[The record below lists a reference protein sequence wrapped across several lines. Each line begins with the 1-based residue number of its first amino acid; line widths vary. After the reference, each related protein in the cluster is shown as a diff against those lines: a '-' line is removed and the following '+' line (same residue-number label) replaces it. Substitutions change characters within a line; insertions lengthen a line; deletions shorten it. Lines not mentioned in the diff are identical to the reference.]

1 MAVEIVGFS
10 VDRPRPA
17 RGSTILEVRDLHTEF
32 DTEQGIVHAVD
43 GVTFDVKA
51 GETLAIVGESGC
63 GKTVTALSILGLLP
77 HRQGR
82 ISGGQVL
89 FHGVDLVPMTTK
101 QLNAIRG
108 DRIAMI
114 FQDALTALN
123 PVYRVG
129 GQIAE
134 MIRAHRG
141 VTKQEARERAIE
153 LLDLVGI
160 PNAPRRAQDYVHQF
174 SGGMRQRAMIAMAIA
189 LEPEILIAD
198 EPTTA
203 LDVTVQAQILD
214 VVQEIGERM
223 DMAIILIT
231 HDLGVVARI
240 ADRVMV
246 MYAGRHVE
254 TAATHDIYHA
264 AKHPYAW
271 GLLESMPRVDAE
283 TGKQLHQ
290 IGGAPP
296 SLINPPRGCRFAPR
310 CAYTQTI
317 CEAEYPEPQVVGES
331 SVVCHFAARPDWNA
345 HLDPTELRASLT
357 RETGL

>member
-134 MIRAHRG
+134 MIRAHR
-141 VTKQEARERAIE
+141 
-153 LLDLVGI
+153 
-160 PNAPRRAQDYVHQF
+160 
-174 SGGMRQRAMIAMAIA
+174 
-189 LEPEILIAD
+189 
-198 EPTTA
+198 
-203 LDVTVQAQILD
+203 
-214 VVQEIGERM
+214 
-223 DMAIILIT
+223 
-231 HDLGVVARI
+231 
-240 ADRVMV
+240 
-246 MYAGRHVE
+246 
-254 TAATHDIYHA
+254 
-264 AKHPYAW
+264 
-271 GLLESMPRVDAE
+271 
-283 TGKQLHQ
+283 
-290 IGGAPP
+290 
-296 SLINPPRGCRFAPR
+296 
-310 CAYTQTI
+310 
-317 CEAEYPEPQVVGES
+317 
-331 SVVCHFAARPDWNA
+331 
-345 HLDPTELRASLT
+345 
-357 RETGL
+357 